1 MRHKRESAQRA
12 AQARTHFARAQS
24 RARIVGPEA
33 CAQVAPTVIRSR
45 VDLREQADISEQADI
60 MAGLR
65 NLGFRADE
73 ARRAAEY
80 SATLH
85 DATLERRMRA
95 ALKTLG
101 RRAALGAGRG
111 LSPRDETRTPAY

>member
-12 AQARTHFARAQS
+12 SHARTHFARAQS
-24 RARIVGPEA
+24 RARIVEPEA
-33 CAQVAPTVIRSR
+33 CAQAAPTDIRSR

-85 DATLERRMRA
+85 DATLEQRMRA
-95 ALKTLG
+95 ALKILG
-101 RRAALGAGRG
+101 RRATLGTGRG
-111 LSPRDETRTPAY
+111 PSLRDETRTPAY